1 MNLLVCHCIYYI
13 KYTFKQVFLFFIYY
27 ATNSYSVEIIDFI
40 SYFDFINH
48 FDFKSFGL
56 ILI

>member
-1 MNLLVCHCIYYI
+1 MCQCIYYI
-13 KYTFKQVFLFFIYY
+13 NLNTIFIIIFIYY
-27 ATNSYSVEIIDFI
+27 ATNWYSFEIIDFV

-56 ILI
+56 IQI